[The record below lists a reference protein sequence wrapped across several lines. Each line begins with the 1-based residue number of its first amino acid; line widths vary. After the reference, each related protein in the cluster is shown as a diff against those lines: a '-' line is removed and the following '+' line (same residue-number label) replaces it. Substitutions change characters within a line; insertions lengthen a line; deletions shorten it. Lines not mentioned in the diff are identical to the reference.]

1 MKQNNKLPE
10 NLWALRDLLVECV
23 HANEPLPAEVDLLYK
38 WLSNDGWDEL
48 VGEGA
53 DEKMIFEISRFG
65 GDEYDLREMLELD
78 DSDEI
83 TDQMKIDYTREKI
96 ADAVSGEDNYD
107 NPTVA
112 FYTLERNDG
121 KSAVLCAILT
131 CQQGGWDADWGGIL
145 LTEDDHLQKL
155 KACGLWNYED
165 VELVDDAS
173 ILDIW

>member
-78 DSDEI
+78 D
-83 TDQMKIDYTREKI
+83 
-96 ADAVSGEDNYD
+96 EDIYLRLS
-107 NPTVA
+107 P
-112 FYTLERNDG
+112 FY
-121 KSAVLCAILT
+121 
-131 CQQGGWDADWGGIL
+131 
-145 LTEDDHLQKL
+145 
-155 KACGLWNYED
+155 
-165 VELVDDAS
+165 
-173 ILDIW
+173 